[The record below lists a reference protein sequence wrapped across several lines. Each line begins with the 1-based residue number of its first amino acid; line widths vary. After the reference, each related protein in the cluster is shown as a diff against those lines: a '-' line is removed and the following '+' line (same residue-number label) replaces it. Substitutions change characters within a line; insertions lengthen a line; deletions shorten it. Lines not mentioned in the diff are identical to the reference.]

1 MLQACMKT
9 LHSTDLNEPD
19 GLGEDDLRVLLQL
32 GAQLHPGE
40 VSLQQQVRLN
50 KKKLT
55 FIFYKKSSTLPSI

>member
-1 MLQACMKT
+1 MFQACMKT
-9 LHSTDLNEPD
+9 LNSTDLNEPD

-50 KKKLT
+50 KKILT
-55 FIFYKKSSTLPSI
+55 FI